1 MSDYIIA
8 VSKQDKDAIG
18 EANPNSYIFHSD
30 YNSFKI
36 IKTGLK
42 FCNVVASTSNQ
53 QFTEAHGLDFA
64 PLVTA
69 FAKDDDESMAFPPNT
84 ENINFYNPAIELQG
98 TGVTFAKVSANSTNI
113 IFTFDNTDTSAHSIQ
128 VRYFVLETI

>member
-8 VSKQDKDAIG
+8 VSKKNKDALND
-18 EANPNSYIFHSD
+18 ANPNSYIFHSD

-36 IKTGLK
+36 IRTGLK
-42 FCNVVASTSNQ
+42 YCNVAASTNDQ
-53 QFTEAHGLDFA
+53 QFTEPHGMDFI

-69 FAKDDDESMAFPPNT
+69 FAKDDAEDMAFPPNT
-84 ENINFYNPAIELQG
+84 ENIDFYFPSTNLGG
-98 TGVTFAKVSANSTNI
+98 TGVSFKTVGANTTNI
-113 IFTFDNTDTSAHSIQ
+113 IFVFDNSDESAHSIQ